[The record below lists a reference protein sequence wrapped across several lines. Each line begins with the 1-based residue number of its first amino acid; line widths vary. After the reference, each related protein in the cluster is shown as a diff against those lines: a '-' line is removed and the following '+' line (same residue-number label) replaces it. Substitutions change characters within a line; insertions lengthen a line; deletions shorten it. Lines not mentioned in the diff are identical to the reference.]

1 MLLLSRIPCTK
12 TLESIGRHPGLFK
25 CVFGRKSCESSVS
38 AFSTSTQKR
47 EAAKQ
52 NVVAETHGS
61 IMAIGINRPEA
72 RNAVNQETAQQLLE
86 TFTSF
91 EKDPSLTAAVFHGI
105 GGNFCSGYDLKE
117 LAHQRTSIKLEQDV
131 TKGPGP
137 MGPSRMQFSKPVI
150 AAVSGYAVAGG
161 LELSLLADL
170 RVMEQSA
177 IIGVFCRRFAFQHAM
192 ELAEQISTFP
202 QQCLRA
208 DRLSA
213 YHSTFDASSFSEA
226 MQFEFD
232 HSKHVILKEAVPG
245 ANKFSSG
252 TGRGG
257 AFS

>member
-105 GGNFCSGYDLKE
+105 GVPLIDGGTVRLPHLIGLSRALDLILTGRPVSAQE
-117 LAHQRTSIKLEQDV
+117 ALAF
-131 TKGPGP
+131 G
-137 MGPSRMQFSKPVI
+137 I
-150 AAVSGYAVAGG
+150 AN
-161 LELSLLADL
+161 
-170 RVMEQSA
+170 RVVPDGQ
-177 IIGVFCRRFAFQHAM
+177 AFQHAM